1 MRFPLVLLTCM
12 LIACN
17 TKQVSQDIQAAIPK
31 AEKIDFLKPYPE
43 LVERINR
50 KDSTKLN
57 NYFKL
62 VLATDSTCKIE
73 WGNSKVKRVTAD
85 DYHFHIAGR
94 FWFEWENEEFLTLRA
109 GIGTGAWFSLILPL
123 DSFARETTIQNTLAQ
138 NEKKNLVVA
147 EQFPGTDTIMYIVNL
162 KTNET
167 QYITDKARCEAAN
180 HDCLDTVALSNKYLY
195 YKWSTPHRFMDNP
208 KTVERKVAVKI

>member
-1 MRFPLVLLTCM
+1 MRLQLVLLTCL

-17 TKQVSQDIQAAIPK
+17 TKQVSQEIQDTIPK
-31 AEKIDFLKPYPE
+31 AEKVDFMKPYPE
-43 LVERINR
+43 LVERIDR

-85 DYHFHIAGR
+85 DYDFHIARR

-109 GIGTGAWFSLILPL
+109 GTGTGAWFSLILPL
-123 DSFARETTIQNTLAQ
+123 DSSAGETTIQNTLAQ

-147 EQFPGTDTIMYIVNL
+147 EQFPGTDTIMYVVNL
-162 KTNET
+162 KTNKV
-167 QYITDKARCEAAN
+167 QFITDKARCEAFHHN
-180 HDCLDTVALSNKYLY
+180 CLDTVILSGKNVY
-195 YKWSTPHRFMDNP
+195 YKWSTPHRFVDNP
-208 KTVERKVAVKI
+208 KTVERKVAVRI

>member
-1 MRFPLVLLTCM
+1 MRLQLVLLTCL

-17 TKQVSQDIQAAIPK
+17 TKQVSREIQDTIPQ
-31 AEKIDFLKPYPE
+31 AEKVDFMKPYPE
-43 LVERINR
+43 LVERIDR

-73 WGNSKVKRVTAD
+73 WGNSKVKRVTAG
-85 DYHFHIAGR
+85 DYHFNIALR
-94 FWFEWENEEFLTLRA
+94 FSVEWENKEFLTLRA
-109 GIGTGAWFSLILPL
+109 GTGTGAWFSLILPL
-123 DSFARETTIQNTLAQ
+123 DSSARETTIQNTLAQ

-167 QYITDKARCEAAN
+167 QYITDKARCEAFHHN
-180 HDCLDTVALSNKYLY
+180 CLDTVALSDKNLY
-195 YKWSTPHRFMDNP
+195 YKWSTPHRFVDNP